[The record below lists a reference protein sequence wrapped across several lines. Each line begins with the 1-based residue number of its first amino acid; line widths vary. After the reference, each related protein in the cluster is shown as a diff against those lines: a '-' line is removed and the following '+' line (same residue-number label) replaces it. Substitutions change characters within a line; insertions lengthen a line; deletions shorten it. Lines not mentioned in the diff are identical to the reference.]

1 MNFLFKKNYNTKEKS
16 RTAAAGQS
24 SAAFD
29 ENVSLSLDDNIT
41 KFHKIFGEDT
51 TIKFRKF
58 QNQKNPK
65 IRCCILFVDGMIDNI
80 LINEHIIEPIM
91 LNQHLHD
98 KDNLLKTFEEKVLF
112 SNEVIKSNQ
121 MTKLISELL
130 SGNTILLIDGCSYGL
145 SLSTKGWPVRSIA
158 EPTAE
163 KVLSGPRE
171 GFTETIIVN
180 LSMIRRKIC
189 SPDLKFEFMSIGKQT
204 QTKVALCYIDG
215 IANENVLKN
224 IRKRLKSIS
233 IDGILDTNYVEELI
247 KDAPRSPFK
256 TTGSTERPDIVAAK
270 LLEGRVALVV
280 DGTPVVLT
288 APFFFIEYFQS
299 NDDYYTNFYVG
310 TFGRWLRMLGFF
322 TTLSLP
328 AIYLALVTFHP
339 DLLPTRFLLN
349 LSESRLELPFPT
361 LFEMILLIFSFE
373 LILEGGSKVPDN
385 FGQTLSILGGL
396 VLGQAAVDA
405 KLVSI
410 PVVII
415 IAFTGVTGI
424 MIPHLKSPAILFR
437 ILWLILASIL
447 GFPGYIL
454 GMIGV
459 MIHLCSIESF
469 GFPYMSSLSTSF
481 PQKCQDT
488 FIRSPWYKMKLRPS
502 YISPYNRKRQRS
514 QI

>member
-1 MNFLFKKNYNTKEKS
+1 MNFLFKKKRGLKESSKTALPEKS
-16 RTAAAGQS
+16 TPS
-24 SAAFD
+24 FD
-29 ENVSLSLDDNIT
+29 DTISINLEENIR
-41 KFHKIFGEDT
+41 KFHKIFGTDT
-51 TIKFRKF
+51 TIKFRNF
-58 QNQKNPK
+58 ENQKNPK
-65 IRCCILFVDGMIDNI
+65 IKCCILFVDGMIDNV
-80 LINEHIIEPIM
+80 LVNQHIIEPIM
-91 LNQHLHD
+91 LNQQLRD
-98 KDNLLKTFEEKVLF
+98 KENLLEAFENKVLF
-112 SNEVIKSNQ
+112 TNEIIKSNQ
-121 MTKLISELL
+121 IETLLPELL
-130 SGNTILLIDGCSYGL
+130 SGNTILLIDGCACAL
-145 SLSTKGWPVRSIA
+145 SLSTRGWSVRSIA

-171 GFTETIIVN
+171 GFTEAIILN

-189 SPDLKFEFMSIGKQT
+189 NSNLKFEFMSLGEQT
-204 QTKVALCYIDG
+204 QTKVALCYIEG
-215 IANENVLKN
+215 IANAGVLKE
-224 IRKRLKSIS
+224 IKKRLDSIS
-233 IDGILDTNYVEELI
+233 IDGILDTNYIEELI
-247 KDAPRSPFK
+247 KDAPHSPFK

-270 LLEGRVALVV
+270 LLEGRVALIV
-280 DGTPVVLT
+280 DGTPVALT

-299 NDDYYTNFYVG
+299 NDDYYSNFYVG
-310 TFGRWLRMLGFF
+310 TFGRWLRILGFF
-322 TTLSLP
+322 ATLSLP

-361 LFEMILLIFSFE
+361 LLEMILLIFSFE
-373 LILEGGSKVPDN
+373 LILESGAKVPAN

-405 KLVSI
+405 KLVSL

-424 MIPHLKSPAILFR
+424 MIPHLKSPSILFR

-454 GMIGV
+454 GIIGV
-459 MIHLCSIESF
+459 MIHLCSIRTF
-469 GFPYMSSLSTSF
+469 GFPYLSSLSISF
-481 PQKCQDT
+481 AQKCQDT

-514 QI
+514 R

>member
-1 MNFLFKKNYNTKEKS
+1 MNFLLKKNNKLKNKS
-16 RTAAAGQS
+16 ETAASIQS
-24 SAAFD
+24 NPSFE
-29 ENVSLSLDDNIT
+29 ENISINLEDNVA
-41 KFHKIFGEDT
+41 KLHEIFGSDT
-51 TIKFRKF
+51 TIKFRRF

-65 IRCCILFVDGMIDNI
+65 IKCCILFVDGMIDNV

-91 LNQHLHD
+91 LNKQLRD
-98 KDNLLKTFEEKVLF
+98 KDNLLETLEEKVLF
-112 SNEVIKSNQ
+112 TNDIIKSNQ
-121 MTKLISELL
+121 LTPLISEVL
-130 SGNTILLIDGCSYGL
+130 SGNTILLVDGCNYGL
-145 SLSTKGWPVRSIA
+145 SLSTRGWSMRSIA

-171 GFTETIIVN
+171 GFNEAIIVN
-180 LSMIRRKIC
+180 LSLIRRKIC
-189 SPDLKFEFMSIGKQT
+189 NPNLKFEFMTIGKQT
-204 QTKVALCYIDG
+204 QTKIALCYIDE
-215 IANENVLKN
+215 IANKDVLNDMK
-224 IRKRLKSIS
+224 KRLKSIS
-233 IDGILDTNYVEELI
+233 IDGVLDTNYVEELI
-247 KDAPRSPFK
+247 KDSPRSPFK

-270 LLEGRVALVV
+270 LLEGRVALII

-299 NDDYYTNFYVG
+299 NDDYYSNFYVG

-328 AIYLALVTFHP
+328 AVYLALVTFHP

-373 LILEGGSKVPDN
+373 LILEGGSKVPAN

-396 VLGQAAVDA
+396 VLGQAAVEA

-415 IAFTGVTGI
+415 VAFTGVTGI
-424 MIPHLKSPAILFR
+424 MIPYLKSPSILFR

-447 GFPGYIL
+447 GFPGYLL
-454 GMIGV
+454 GVISV
-459 MIHLCSIESF
+459 MIHLSSMKSF
-469 GFPYMSSLSTSF
+469 GFPYLSSLSTSF

-488 FIRSPWYKMKLRPS
+488 FIRSPWFKMKLRPS
-502 YISPYNRKRQRS
+502 YISPYNRTRQRS
-514 QI
+514 Q